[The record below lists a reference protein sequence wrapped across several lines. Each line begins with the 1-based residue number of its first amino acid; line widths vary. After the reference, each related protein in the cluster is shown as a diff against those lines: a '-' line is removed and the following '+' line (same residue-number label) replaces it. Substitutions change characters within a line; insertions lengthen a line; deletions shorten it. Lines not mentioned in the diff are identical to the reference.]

1 MIVLVREGI
10 EGKVLIIRGVG
21 EVEGA
26 AKGTVFCEIRM
37 RPQLREDAVVI
48 RGRFV

>member
-21 EVEGA
+21 EVGGTG
-26 AKGTVFCEIRM
+26 KGTVLCEIRM
-37 RPQLREDAVVI
+37 QPQLREDAVVI
-48 RGRFV
+48 RGMFV